1 MRNKD
6 LKNYRSKLF
15 IEVRENAFSES
26 TTKQG
31 YQIRQNKKCKL
42 HSHAQKTAKYILSRV
57 NNLGAKKPCP
67 YYPQQS
73 DTFEMKLK
81 TKLTS
86 W

>member
-31 YQIRQNKKCKL
+31 YQIRQKKK
-42 HSHAQKTAKYILSRV
+42 
-57 NNLGAKKPCP
+57 
-67 YYPQQS
+67 
-73 DTFEMKLK
+73 M
-81 TKLTS
+81 
-86 W
+86 